1 MAISINIPY
10 KKNATSIDL
19 PFSTNLDIDVKIGSM
34 SSEITVGVK
43 DFPQFTKT
51 FLEANL
57 ALVTVQIGLNMLS
70 QRLIVNTDP
79 LIVANMDSMTLGALD
94 IDQDKDYYSI

>member
-1 MAISINIPY
+1 MAISVNIPY
-10 KKNATSIDL
+10 KKNTISIDL
-19 PFSTNLDIDVKIGSM
+19 PFSTNLDIGVKIDSM
-34 SSEITVGVK
+34 SNEITVGVK
-43 DFPQFTKT
+43 DFPQFIKT

-94 IDQDKDYYSI
+94 IDQDKDYYSV